1 MVGGW
6 FLGLVECSR
15 IIRTTLSPIISP
27 TDALLHLQTADA
39 LESDV
44 FLSFVVSS
52 VSLFYALDQIFA
64 ELFHRPLQSGG
75 RVSFPSLPGLRQPCS
90 ETDSRQMERQ
100 TGKQADR
107 RAGKQTETQT
117 DDE

>member
-15 IIRTTLSPIISP
+15 IISP

-39 LESDV
+39 LCFVPESDV

-75 RVSFPSLPGLRQPCS
+75 RVSFASLPGRRQLCS